1 MYEKVKIVT
10 KQNTNQLIVYSIVDS
25 IWDSFELCSKRLC
38 SCMYYIMHYRIICRS
53 KRASF
58 YTACTV

>member
-25 IWDSFELCSKRLC
+25 I
-38 SCMYYIMHYRIICRS
+38 
-53 KRASF
+53 
-58 YTACTV
+58 